1 MMIEK
6 PNILK
11 EKIGKWAFGFNS
23 LIVIGLFV
31 ASYNFWQL
39 GFNDLEGSTKQ
50 ITTGTAVVLTLF
62 AAVSAGALYG
72 FYQNNKL
79 SKIYFMLL
87 AVFGFPFSGG
97 YGETGF
103 LVMVFLI
110 VALFV
115 NIGCYRK
122 MHPSK

>member
-1 MMIEK
+1 MNDK
-6 PNILK
+6 PNILS

-23 LIVIGLFV
+23 LIVIGLFI

-39 GFNDLEGSTKQ
+39 GTNDLEGSTKQ
-50 ITTGTAVVLTLF
+50 ITVGTAVVITLL
-62 AAVSAGALYG
+62 AALSAGALFG

-79 SKIYFMLL
+79 SKIYFMLI

-97 YGETGF
+97 YAQTGF
-103 LVMVFLI
+103 FVMVFLI

-122 MHPSK
+122 MHPQK